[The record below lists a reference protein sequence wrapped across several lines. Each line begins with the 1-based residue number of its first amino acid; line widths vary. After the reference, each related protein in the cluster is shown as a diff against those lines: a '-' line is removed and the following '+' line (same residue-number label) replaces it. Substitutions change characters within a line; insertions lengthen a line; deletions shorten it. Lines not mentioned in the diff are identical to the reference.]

1 MARPKP
7 PPPRPQLRAGDVV
20 VLRQSQESIEGE
32 IIAVL
37 MDGRYKVR
45 WPDSGR
51 PSEPGDEHHGR
62 GSQEELAGSFE
73 MRKRTTRK
81 NQSLHEALKG
91 PLVSGSSSQK
101 RRRRQP

>member
-37 MDGRYKVR
+37 ADDRYKVR
-45 WPDSGR
+45 WLTGSDYQNRVTTVTTEEIRKKTELGR
-51 PSEPGDEHHGR
+51 S
-62 GSQEELAGSFE
+62 
-73 MRKRTTRK
+73 
-81 NQSLHEALKG
+81 
-91 PLVSGSSSQK
+91 
-101 RRRRQP
+101 

>member
-37 MDGRYKVR
+37 ADGPYKVR
-45 WPDSGR
+45 WLTGPDYQNR
-51 PSEPGDEHHGR
+51 VTTVTT
-62 GSQEELAGSFE
+62 EEI
-73 MRKRTTRK
+73 RKK
-81 NQSLHEALKG
+81 N
-91 PLVSGSSSQK
+91 
-101 RRRRQP
+101 